1 MTPDERGENYIN
13 EPTEVEPAEV
23 PLEAPKGLDFLGPTS
38 VNPEEQAE
46 GEPPMRPTPTHVK
59 QTDAPQLTST
69 EGLEH
74 LFAELDSAE
83 AQSLTPTA
91 VAVRYLRVST
101 TRQMNTAVDIDEDG
115 NSIATQR
122 TWALKKNHAL
132 NASIGPEFVEPGQS
146 AQTISKRPVFKEM
159 VQYIADHPEVKYV
172 VIYMR
177 SRVFR
182 NFIDAAITKRYLEER
197 GVKLVSAKE
206 EFGEG
211 YMGDA
216 METITDVVNELQVRM
231 SGEDIK
237 VKLAHKVE
245 GGGSVG
251 RAKLG
256 YLNVRKDFDGRLV
269 NTIDVDPVRAPLVV
283 WAFEEYA
290 TGEYSVAQLAAALEE
305 QGLVTRP
312 SQKYRSKALS
322 VSALSALLG
331 DPYYTGVIRYKG
343 KLYPGRHQPLIPK
356 SLYLK
361 VKEVLASRN
370 RQGDRD
376 RVHFHYL
383 KGLAYC
389 EVCHAQGR
397 ESRLI
402 YSQSTGNGGTYE
414 YFTCSAKLKGECS
427 MPGIRAEELEDAV
440 AKAVATERIASD
452 TLDRIDRGISEVID
466 DLQATERQSRDALR
480 TQLAKI
486 AQQEARLVDALADGD
501 LPVPQL
507 RDKLQQLMLQK
518 GAAEE
523 RLARTD
529 ESLRVGAD
537 RARAAIDLVRD
548 PGTLYGAL
556 PDMYRRELIQALFHR
571 LYARV
576 TDIDMQTNSDRT
588 AGNEAI
594 HALSR
599 KIGEDAVDELEQKKI
614 PGTLAEDL
622 DVERESLLSQV
633 IGSNK
638 TYLVGTVRN
647 NSNKSNLLPPRH
659 DDLKKMVDL
668 VAKTPVPEAPRE
680 MLSRRLR
687 RRLSPE
693 LIAEI
698 VAKYESGSMTPAL
711 CAEYGLSKT
720 GILQLLRDEGA
731 EIRRRPLTDEQVEL
745 AVKQYEAG
753 RSIAAIAA
761 GFNTS
766 YNNVRQRLL
775 KKEVRLRTRGGT
787 YS

>member
-1 MTPDERGENYIN
+1 MSQRATETTP
-13 EPTEVEPAEV
+13 PS
-23 PLEAPKGLDFLGPTS
+23 AP
-38 VNPEEQAE
+38 
-46 GEPPMRPTPTHVK
+46 R
-59 QTDAPQLTST
+59 LTST

-74 LFAELDSAE
+74 LFAELDA
-83 AQSLTPTA
+83 AQSQSLESTA

-122 TWALKKNHAL
+122 SWTVKKNQQLKA
-132 NASIGPEFVEPGQS
+132 AVGPEFVEPGQS

-159 VQYIADHPEVKYV
+159 MQYIADHPEVKYV
-172 VIYMR
+172 IIYMR

-216 METITDVVNELQVRM
+216 MEAITDVVNELQVRM

-245 GGGSVG
+245 SGGSVG

-269 NTIDVDPVRAPLVV
+269 NTIDIDPVRAPLIV

-312 SQKYRSKALS
+312 SRKYRSKP
-322 VSALSALLG
+322 LSANALGVILG

-343 KLYPGRHQPLIPK
+343 KLYPGRHQPLISK
-356 SLYLK
+356 ELYLK
-361 VKEVLASRN
+361 VKKILASRN
-370 RQGDRD
+370 RKGDRD

-389 EVCHAQGR
+389 ALCHAQGR
-397 ESRLI
+397 ESRLV

-440 AKAVATERIASD
+440 TKAVAAERIETF
-452 TLDRIDRGISEVID
+452 TLDRIDQGIGAVLD
-466 DLQATERQSRDALR
+466 DLQATERHTKQAL
-480 TQLAKI
+480 TKQLAKI
-486 AQQEARLVDALADGD
+486 TQQEARLVDALADGD

-507 RDKLQQLMLQK
+507 REKLQQLMLQK
-518 GAAEE
+518 GAVEE
-523 RLARTD
+523 RLARTN

-537 RARAAIDLVRD
+537 RARAAIELVRD
-548 PGTLYGAL
+548 PGALYRAL
-556 PDMYRRELIQALFHR
+556 PETSRREFIQALFHR
-571 LYARV
+571 LYAEV
-576 TDIDMQTNSDRT
+576 TDTDILTSKERT
-588 AGNEAI
+588 AGND
-594 HALSR
+594 ALHTLSTHMGDHEVVAEPE
-599 KIGEDAVDELEQKKI
+599 IKKI
-614 PGTLAEDL
+614 PGSDAENL

-638 TYLVGTVRN
+638 TYLVAGAGLEPAT
-647 NSNKSNLLPPRH
+647 
-659 DDLKKMVDL
+659 
-668 VAKTPVPEAPRE
+668 
-680 MLSRRLR
+680 SRL
-687 RRLSPE
+687 
-693 LIAEI
+693 
-698 VAKYESGSMTPAL
+698 
-711 CAEYGLSKT
+711 
-720 GILQLLRDEGA
+720 
-731 EIRRRPLTDEQVEL
+731 
-745 AVKQYEAG
+745 
-753 RSIAAIAA
+753 
-761 GFNTS
+761 
-766 YNNVRQRLL
+766 
-775 KKEVRLRTRGGT
+775 
-787 YS
+787 